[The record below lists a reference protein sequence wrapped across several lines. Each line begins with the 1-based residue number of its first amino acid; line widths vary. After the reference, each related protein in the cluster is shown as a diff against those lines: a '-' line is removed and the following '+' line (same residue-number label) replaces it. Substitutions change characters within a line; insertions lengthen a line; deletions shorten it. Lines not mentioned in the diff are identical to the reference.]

1 MLDFRFRHIPY
12 SSSTTSSVTVQNEEN
27 DNYYSCTGEIDLNNL
42 QIPIV
47 GYEVMEERARFTV
60 STALFITSKNNIF
73 LLARYLNCELKIKQQ
88 ETVGMSSGGIQTL

>member
-1 MLDFRFRHIPY
+1 MTWLLRALFAKLLFFRYRHIPY

-27 DNYYSCTGEIDLNNL
+27 ENYYTGEIDLNNL

-60 STALFITSKNNIF
+60 S
-73 LLARYLNCELKIKQQ
+73 LA
-88 ETVGMSSGGIQTL
+88 